1 MSLVRYQDKKATFY
15 GAILNTQVLFNIS
28 SPRNAGCLKMPSI
41 KKKKMCFTLKMKRK
55 LKERKR
61 KEGPEC
67 LLVSRYPG

>member
-41 KKKKMCFTLKMKRK
+41 KKKKCVL
-55 LKERKR
+55 
-61 KEGPEC
+61 P
-67 LLVSRYPG
+67 

>member
-41 KKKKMCFTLKMKRK
+41 KKKNVFYLENEEKAKREEK
-55 LKERKR
+55 KGRTR
-61 KEGPEC
+61 MPIGF
-67 LLVSRYPG
+67 